1 MGNSNSLSKEKYM
14 NMILILILLL
24 IAFFLYWIGTNL
36 KRATDN
42 THEIKEMLK
51 KDKALKNNL

>member
-1 MGNSNSLSKEKYM
+1 M